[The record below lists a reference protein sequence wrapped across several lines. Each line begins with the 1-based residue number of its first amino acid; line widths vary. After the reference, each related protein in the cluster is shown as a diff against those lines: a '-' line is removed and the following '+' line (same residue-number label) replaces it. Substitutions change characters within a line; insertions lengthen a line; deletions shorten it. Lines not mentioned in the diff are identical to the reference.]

1 MTVKAMIQAATA
13 LLLSSAHV
21 ELRTLL
27 RGDHVDVWEL
37 FCGPTSWLTAAC
49 EQEGLKCQRINL
61 HQVGYDLYKPATYD
75 RPST

>member
-1 MTVKAMIQAATA
+1 MTMKAMIQAATA

-49 EQEGLKCQRINL
+49 EQESLKCQRINL